1 MRCPHVAL
9 FALLVAAP
17 TPAAAAP
24 AGTLDR
30 LVSKFDARIGV
41 ALDKQRPKDLDL
53 ALWVGQG
60 AGISPGLVRV
70 VRELLLGRLN
80 GRGFRRVELL
90 KEGGGAQARRRRCR
104 REGYERL
111 LDLELIVV
119 EGYLHLRGA
128 LIATEAKLWRD
139 TLRPH
144 RGSLSHLHDKVRV
157 DAEVR
162 AYTGRVTSGKVRF
175 VTRAFGLPRLREVLA
190 LAVGDLDGDGRSE
203 LVLLRPEILEVLR
216 YKGGQAGFDLVASIR
231 VTPPSAP
238 LRPRRAIGALVVADL
253 DRDGKA
259 EVLARSSTMK
269 QGAAFGLRGKVLQ
282 RLKDLPGFP
291 LAARP
296 GRPGPEL
303 LLTQAL
309 AGLDLFDVTS
319 LSGALAATMPQELI
333 KALPSFYTM
342 RVAAI
347 AKRGRAPLRFAG
359 AVDSGGALRV
369 FAWGATTPLV
379 TLSSVGIAFELA
391 DLDDDGQLE
400 VVTTA
405 ADIAGEKDQIT
416 VSTAQAGKGARL
428 VWRSADLQGAV
439 VALCHGDIDGDG
451 KLELVGALQSPRA
464 ARGGVTLVVLAQ

>member
-1 MRCPHVAL
+1 MRC
-9 FALLVAAP
+9 LLVALLALLFAAP
-17 TPAAAAP
+17 APAAAAP

-30 LVSKFDARIGV
+30 LASKFDARIDA
-41 ALDKQRPKDLDL
+41 ALNKQRPKELDL

-60 AGISPGLVRV
+60 AGISPELVRA

-80 GRGFRRVELL
+80 QRGFRRVGLL
-90 KEGGGAQARRRRCR
+90 KEAGGTEARRRRCG

-128 LIATEAKLWRD
+128 LIDTEAKLWRD

-144 RGSLSHLHDKVRV
+144 RGSLNHLHDKVRV

-175 VTRAFGLPRLREVLA
+175 VTRVYGVPRLKRVLA

-203 LVLLRPEILEVLR
+203 LVALGPTTLAVLR
-216 YKGGQAGFDLVASIR
+216 YKGGQGGFDLVASTR

-238 LRPRRAIGALVVADL
+238 LRPRRPIGTLVVADL
-253 DRDGKA
+253 NKDGKA
-259 EVLARSSTMK
+259 EVLARSSNMK
-269 QGAAFGLRGKVLQ
+269 QGAAFSLRGKALKRLQ
-282 RLKDLPGFP
+282 DLPGFP

-296 GRPGPEL
+296 GQPGPAL

-319 LSGALAATMPQELI
+319 LSGALAATLPPPLL

-359 AVDSGGALRV
+359 AVDNAGALHV
-369 FAWGATTPLV
+369 YAWGATAPLV

-400 VVTTA
+400 VVTTT
-405 ADIAGEKDQIT
+405 ADTAGEKDQIT
-416 VSTAQAGKGARL
+416 VTTAQANKGARL
-428 VWRSADLQGAV
+428 VWRSADLQGAL
-439 VALCHGDIDGDG
+439 VALSHGDIDGDG

-464 ARGGVTLVVLAQ
+464 ARGGVTLVVLEQ